1 MFIQRDKP
9 KKGDVWFTGTE
20 SGGISTCI
28 KGQPTDPDCDRL
40 ANCVAI
46 VGAYNKAACADLSK
60 PKWGPIMYP
69 PNAGGILTYAQ
80 SLGLPTSTKPAVGSL
95 IIWKK
100 GALTQANT
108 LGHVAFV
115 TDVDADGT
123 IHTAESEWRGR
134 AWVNR
139 TYKPP
144 YAYASGYT
152 FIGFVLQPGT
162 TPAQTIKYIR
172 EGDKGA
178 DVELMQT
185 RLANWKPKGYLRKSD
200 VDGDFGKVTK
210 GAVCCFQLENGLVVD
225 GVCGPLTQAKLYG

>member
-1 MFIQRDKP
+1 MFIQKTKP
-9 KKGDVWFTGTE
+9 AKGDVWFNGTE

-60 PKWGPIMYP
+60 PKWGPFLYP

-80 SLGLPTSTKPAVGSL
+80 SLGLPTSTKPAVGAL
-95 IIWKK
+95 IVWKK
-100 GALTQANT
+100 GALTTANT

-123 IHTAESEWRGR
+123 IRTAESEWRGR

-144 YAYASGYT
+144 YAYAAGYT

-162 TPAQTIKYIR
+162 TPAQTIKVLR
-172 EGDKGA
+172 EGDRGPE
-178 DVELMQT
+178 VELMQS
-185 RLANWKPKGYLRKSD
+185 RLAGKGYMRKTE
-200 VDGDFGKVTK
+200 VDGDFGKITK
-210 GAVCCFQLENGLVVD
+210 GAVCCFQLESDLVVD
-225 GVCGPLTQAKLYG
+225 GVCGPLTQAKLNG